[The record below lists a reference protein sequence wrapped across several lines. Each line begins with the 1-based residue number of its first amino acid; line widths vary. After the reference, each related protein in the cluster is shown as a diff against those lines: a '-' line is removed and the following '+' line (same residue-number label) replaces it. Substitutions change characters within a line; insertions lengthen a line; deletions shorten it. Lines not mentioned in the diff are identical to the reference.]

1 MSFISSHIKK
11 FKELHNQ
18 INELTKDNEQKTKAI
33 DIMSKELERLYT
45 EHNTLERF
53 TQEYCGIN
61 CAHDNCDNCI
71 NQQIMNIIKVDNKYK
86 RNTNRRY
93 N

>member
-1 MSFISSHIKK
+1 MGFILDIKK
-11 FKELHNQ
+11 VKELHNQ

-61 CAHDNCDNCI
+61 CAHDNCEHCI

-93 N
+93 D